1 MNPLKDSLKVGS
13 VDFSVDFNNMLNKL
27 DKLKVLFD
35 RGSMEVVMM
44 RYISGLSKIFYQGK
58 HDHFKTKKKLTL
70 VQLILIK
77 ILEFNINL
85 TKNQCTNF

>member
-58 HDHFKTKKKLTL
+58 RDHFKTKKKLTL